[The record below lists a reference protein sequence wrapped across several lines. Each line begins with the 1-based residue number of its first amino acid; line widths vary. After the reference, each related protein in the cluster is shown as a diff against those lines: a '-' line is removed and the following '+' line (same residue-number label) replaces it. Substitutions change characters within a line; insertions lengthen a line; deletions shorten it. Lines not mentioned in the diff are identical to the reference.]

1 MRTQK
6 VAYQKNFRGTATHVL
21 VNSAKFKSRYT
32 AAITAVFLSN
42 TAPDKTSILKGGTT
56 MAYFNP
62 HADALCTEDIDALR
76 QVFDQFCK
84 THQTTGSDADMQICA
99 AAIVRLYQSGERDP
113 VVLTRACETALRQDF
128 PVAHT
133 G

>member
-1 MRTQK
+1 
-6 VAYQKNFRGTATHVL
+6 
-21 VNSAKFKSRYT
+21 
-32 AAITAVFLSN
+32 
-42 TAPDKTSILKGGTT
+42 

-84 THQTTGSDADMQICA
+84 AHQTTGSDVDMQICA

-113 VVLTRACETALRQDF
+113 VVLTRACETALRPDF
-128 PVAHT
+128 PVAYT